1 MQNSTLLI
9 CGQLY
14 DGIHAHLEQNAEILV
29 EGSVISAVGKN
40 LSRPRDCKIIDLS
53 DRTVTPGMIDA
64 HIHSDIFDWR
74 TYSDILMRSETW
86 NNLGHLHTAQRS
98 LERGFTTIRAHALSQ
113 GRGYGL
119 ADVRRSIEAGYFQ
132 GSRMVITFHMLGSPG
147 SHADASQAILNP
159 YLSDAATQPFIGSGA
174 DFFRQVVRKDIKY
187 GADFIKLFISGGF
200 STPGDSPENTYL
212 SDDEIQAIIST
223 ARSMGRPTTAHV
235 YTPTHMQKLIHF
247 GITGMEHGSLMDEE
261 TAAMFEQTNT
271 YLVPTFCPY
280 NEIINLDEEA
290 LAQKEPHFQIKLRK
304 YADQLRKGRQIIA
317 SSKIR
322 LGYGTDFVTI
332 HQCYESWYEY
342 QSWMRA
348 GIDPFRILKAA
359 TSTNAEILGLQDRL
373 GTVEPGKL
381 ADLAGWRRDLLHD
394 EDALSECS
402 FVMKG
407 GVCCHALH
415 GGET

>member
-1 MQNSTLLI
+1 MQTSTLII

-14 DGIHAHLEQNAEILV
+14 DGVRPQLERGMEILV
-29 EGSVISAVGKN
+29 EGSVITGVGRN
-40 LSRPRDCKIIDLS
+40 LSRPRDCQVIDLGGM
-53 DRTVTPGMIDA
+53 TVTPGMIDA

-74 TYSDILMRSETW
+74 NYSDILMRSEVW

-98 LERGFTTIRAHALSQ
+98 LERGFTTIRAHALAQ

-119 ADVRRSIEAGYFQ
+119 SDVRRAIDEGYFQ

-147 SHADASQAILNP
+147 SHADASQAIINP
-159 YLSDAATQPFIGSGA
+159 WLSDAASQPFIGSGA

-212 SDDEIQAIIST
+212 SDGEIEAIITT

-235 YTPTHMQKLIHF
+235 YTPEHMQKLIRF

-261 TAAMFEQTNT
+261 TAALFEKTNT

-280 NEIINLDEEA
+280 NEIINLDEAA
-290 LAQKEPHFQIKLRK
+290 LAQKEPHFQAKLRK
-304 YADQLRKGRQIIA
+304 YAAQLKKGREIIA
-317 SSKIR
+317 GSSIR
-322 LGYGTDFVTI
+322 LGYGTDFVTV

-359 TSTNAEILGLQDRL
+359 TSTNAEILGLQDRI

-381 ADLAGWRRDLLHD
+381 ADLAGWRRDLLGD
-394 EDALSECS
+394 EDALSECA

-407 GVCCHALH
+407 GVRCRALH
-415 GGET
+415 GGDQ